1 MLQPESSPRARVPV
15 DVRLNAIV
23 DPAALGATPP
33 AEAALEAV
41 RGGATLLQYR
51 DKSGSTRAMVS
62 AVRAILA
69 AVRGT
74 GVPVLVNDRLDV
86 ALAAG
91 ADGIHVGQDDLPA
104 ADARRLLGPEAIIGL
119 SITDAAEADGA
130 GDPAVDYVGLGPVFA
145 TGSKADAADA
155 LGLGGTEAVARLI
168 RAAAPGLPIV
178 AIGGLGLANAADVI
192 GAGTDGIAVI
202 SAILGAPDRRAA
214 AAELRRAVD
223 RALAETGR

>member
-15 DVRLNAIV
+15 DVRLNAII
-23 DPAALGATPP
+23 DPAALGESSP
-33 AEAALEAV
+33 ADAALEAV

-51 DKSGSTRAMVS
+51 DKTGSTRAMLM

-91 ADGIHVGQDDLPA
+91 ADGVHVGQDDLPVA
-104 ADARRLLGPEAIIGL
+104 EARRLLGPGAIIGL
-119 SITDAAEADGA
+119 SITNAAEADGA
-130 GDPAVDYVGLGPVFA
+130 ADPAIDYVGLGPVFA

-155 LGLGGTEAVARLI
+155 LGLAGTAAVARLI
-168 RAAAPGLPIV
+168 RTAAPGLPIV
-178 AIGGLGLANAADVI
+178 AIGGLGLANTAAVI

-214 AAELRRAVD
+214 AADLRGAVD
-223 RALAETGR
+223 RALRESAR